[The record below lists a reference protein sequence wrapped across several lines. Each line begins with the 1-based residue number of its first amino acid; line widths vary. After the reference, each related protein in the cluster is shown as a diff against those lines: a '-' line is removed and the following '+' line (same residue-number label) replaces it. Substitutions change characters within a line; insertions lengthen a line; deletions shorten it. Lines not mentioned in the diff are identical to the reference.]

1 MSENYDNM
9 PQEDMEYSIAS
20 QISYDYYDNGND
32 AQKTQEILDTYLEGY
47 TFDSELSYND
57 ASTIVRPDGTAI
69 LAYRGTRPTNPIDLV
84 VDAGIV
90 LGTGRSAIPAPS
102 FIQAQHQYSL
112 VKSKYDNVDITGHSR
127 GGTWA
132 NFIARSNNEKAVVF
146 NPGETPFGFNYTGEN
161 KTRVYRTDTF
171 DLVSISTH
179 AYKDYDDIRII
190 KQTDDRSS
198 WLGSHNLTNFLPS
211 LDMLPLSKEQEI
223 FISPNILKEE
233 QEIEQEILISPF
245 ILNDEKRQEKKIKI
259 KKKYIED
266 VCVTDPY
273 LFPERCLPKLKL
285 KKQLNKN

>member
-1 MSENYDNM
+1 MSQNYDSM
-9 PQEDMEYSIAS
+9 PQEDLEFSIAS

-47 TFDSELSYND
+47 TLDSELSYND
-57 ASTIVRPDGTAI
+57 AATIVRPDGSVI

-102 FIQAQHQYSL
+102 FVQAQHHYDL

-127 GGTWA
+127 GGVWA
-132 NFIARSNNEKAVVF
+132 NYIARNNGEKAVVF
-146 NPGETPFGFNYTGEN
+146 NPGESPIGFNYTGEN

-190 KQTDDRSS
+190 PQTDDRSS

-223 FISPNILKEE
+223 FNISPRIFKEE
-233 QEIEQEILISPF
+233 KRE
-245 ILNDEKRQEKKIKI
+245 EKII
-259 KKKYIED
+259 KKNIED
-266 VCVTDPY
+266 LCATDPY
-273 LFPERCLPKLKL
+273 LFPNRCLPKLQL
-285 KKQLNKN
+285 KKIKKNLVSVQSPV

>member
-1 MSENYDNM
+1 MSEDNIYDSM
-9 PQEDMEYSIAS
+9 PQEDMPYSVAS

-47 TFDSELSYND
+47 TLDSQLSYND
-57 ASTIVRPDGTAI
+57 AVTIVRPDGSAI

-90 LGTGRSAIPAPS
+90 LGSGRSAIPAPS

-132 NFIARSNNEKAVVF
+132 NYIARNNGEKAVVF
-146 NPGETPFGFNYTGEN
+146 NPGESPIGFNFMGEN
-161 KTRVYRTDTF
+161 RTRVYRTDSF

-190 KQTDDRSS
+190 PQTDSRSS
-198 WLGSHNLTNFLPS
+198 FLGSHNLTNFLPS
-211 LDMLPLSKEQEI
+211 LDMLPLSKEQSI
-223 FISPNILKEE
+223 FISPTILKKEENREE
-233 QEIEQEILISPF
+233 QI
-245 ILNDEKRQEKKIKI
+245 I
-259 KKKYIED
+259 KKNIED
-266 VCVTDPY
+266 VCQTDPY
-273 LFPERCLPKLKL
+273 LFPERCLPKLKKQL
-285 KKQLNKN
+285 KKN

>member
-1 MSENYDNM
+1 MSEDNIYDSM

-47 TFDSELSYND
+47 IFDAANSYND
-57 ASTIVRPDGTAI
+57 ASTIVRPDGSVI

-102 FIQAQHQYSL
+102 FVQAQHHYDL

-127 GGTWA
+127 GGVWA
-132 NFIARSNNEKAVVF
+132 NYIARSNGEKAVVF
-146 NPGETPFGFNYTGEN
+146 NPAESPIGFNYTGEN

-190 KQTDDRSS
+190 PQTDDRSS

-211 LDMLPLSKEQEI
+211 LDMLPLSKEQDI
-223 FISPNILKEE
+223 FISPTILKKEEKREE
-233 QEIEQEILISPF
+233 QI
-245 ILNDEKRQEKKIKI
+245 I
-259 KKKYIED
+259 KKNIED
-266 VCVTDPY
+266 ICATDPY
-273 LFPERCLPKLKL
+273 LFPNRCLPKLQL

>member
-1 MSENYDNM
+1 MSEDNIYNSM
-9 PQEDMEYSIAS
+9 PEEDMPYSVAS

-47 TFDSELSYND
+47 TLDSQLSYND
-57 ASTIVRPDGTAI
+57 AVTIVRPDGSAI

-90 LGTGRSAIPAPS
+90 LGTGRSSIPAPS
-102 FIQAQHQYSL
+102 FIQAQHHYDL
-112 VKSKYDNVDITGHSR
+112 VKSKYDNLDITGHSR

-132 NFIARSNNEKAVVF
+132 NYIARNNNEKAVVF
-146 NPGETPFGFNYTGEN
+146 NPGESPIGFNFMGEN
-161 KTRVYRTDTF
+161 RTRVYRTDSF

-190 KQTDDRSS
+190 PQTDSRSD

-223 FISPNILKEE
+223 FNISPRIFKEE
-233 QEIEQEILISPF
+233 KRE
-245 ILNDEKRQEKKIKI
+245 EKII
-259 KKKYIED
+259 KKNIED
-266 VCVTDPY
+266 VCQTDPY
-273 LFPERCLPKLKL
+273 LFPERCLPKLKKQL
-285 KKQLNKN
+285 KKN

>member
-1 MSENYDNM
+1 MSENYDSM
-9 PQEDMEYSIAS
+9 QTEDMEYSIAS

-47 TFDSELSYND
+47 TFDAANSYND
-57 ASTIVRPDGTAI
+57 ASTIIRPDGSAI

-90 LGTGRSAIPAPS
+90 LGTGRSSIPAPS
-102 FIQAQHQYSL
+102 FVQAQHQYDL

-132 NFIARSNNEKAVVF
+132 NFIARANNEKAVVF

-179 AYKDYDDIRII
+179 AYKDYNDIRII

-198 WLGSHNLTNFLPS
+198 FLGSHNLTNFLPS
-211 LDMLPLSKEQEI
+211 LDMLPISKEQET
-223 FISPNILKEE
+223 FISPTILKEE
-233 QEIEQEILISPF
+233 KREEIE
-245 ILNDEKRQEKKIKI
+245 I
-259 KKKYIED
+259 KKNIED
-266 VCVTDPY
+266 LCQTDPY
-273 LFPERCLPKLKL
+273 LFPERCLPKLKI
-285 KKQLNKN
+285 QLNKN

>member
-1 MSENYDNM
+1 MSEDNIYDSM
-9 PQEDMEYSIAS
+9 PQEDMEFSIAS

-47 TFDSELSYND
+47 TFDAANSYND

-102 FIQAQHQYSL
+102 FVQAQHHYDL

-127 GGTWA
+127 GGVWA
-132 NFIARSNNEKAVVF
+132 NYIARSNGEKAVVF
-146 NPGETPFGFNYTGEN
+146 NPAESPIGFNYTGEN

-190 KQTDDRSS
+190 PQTDDRSN

-211 LDMLPLSKEQEI
+211 LDMLPLSKEQDI
-223 FISPNILKEE
+223 FISPTILKKEEKREE
-233 QEIEQEILISPF
+233 QI
-245 ILNDEKRQEKKIKI
+245 I
-259 KKKYIED
+259 KKNIED
-266 VCVTDPY
+266 ICATDPY

-285 KKQLNKN
+285 KKIKKNLVSVQSPV

>member
-1 MSENYDNM
+1 MIVC
-9 PQEDMEYSIAS
+9 QEDMPYSVAS

-47 TFDSELSYND
+47 TLDSQLSYND
-57 ASTIVRPDGTAI
+57 AVTIVRPDGSAI

-102 FIQAQHQYSL
+102 FIQAQSHYSL

-132 NFIARSNNEKAVVF
+132 NYIARNNNEKAVVF
-146 NPGETPFGFNYTGEN
+146 NPGESPIGFNFMGEN
-161 KTRVYRTDTF
+161 RTRVYRTDSF

-190 KQTDDRSS
+190 PQTDDRSS
-198 WLGSHNLTNFLPS
+198 WLGSHGLTNFLPS

-223 FISPNILKEE
+223 INISPPILQEERKEE
-233 QEIEQEILISPF
+233 KQ
-245 ILNDEKRQEKKIKI
+245 I
-259 KKKYIED
+259 KKNIED
-266 VCVTDPY
+266 VCATDPY
-273 LFPERCLPKLKL
+273 LFPERCLPKLK
-285 KKQLNKN
+285 KN

>member
-112 VKSKYDNVDITGHSR
+112 VKSKYENVDITGHSR